1 MFLGDFHAG
10 CAYLSRADKKKISL
24 FTNSK
29 FSWLIGDK
37 VDTTLSDET
46 SCAYDRCVIRGSPP
60 DRSPYISII
69 QPRPKLVSKLS
80 VLLVR
85 NENVSPNHI

>member
-1 MFLGDFHAG
+1 MFAAQNVMFLGDFHAG
-10 CAYLSRADKKKISL
+10 CAYLSRADKKKVRL

-46 SCAYDRCVIRGSPP
+46 NCAYDRCVKGSWGQKYGG
-60 DRSPYISII
+60 DQRFSTGG
-69 QPRPKLVSKLS
+69 
-80 VLLVR
+80 
-85 NENVSPNHI
+85 H